1 VSQCLEA
8 EFYSWVAYGKGI
20 ASIDSTLSDGTN
32 LTATSSGGTTGSSSF
47 SAATL
52 AYATEVAEN
61 EINHVRFLR
70 SALGSLAVKCPSLSL
85 SPATFTVAAKAAVS
99 NYGKLISGR
108 NNAGKEPFSLLK
120 NSAGAT
126 INSSTSSTAFD
137 PYTVEDHFW
146 LAAFIFEDVSK
157 PS

>member
-1 VSQCLEA
+1 MSVTCAL
-8 EFYSWVAYGKGI
+8 K
-20 ASIDSTLSDGTN
+20 ASYCGADGTN

-70 SALGSLAVKCPSLSL
+70 SALGSLAVKCPTLSL

-99 NYGKLISGR
+99 AAGKLISGR
-108 NNAGKEPFSLLK
+108 NHAGKQTMLL
-120 NSAGAT
+120 
-126 INSSTSSTAFD
+126 SSGTNCMR
-137 PYTVEDHFW
+137 
-146 LAAFIFEDVSK
+146 
-157 PS
+157 

>member
-1 VSQCLEA
+1 MPLPTSLLRSK
-8 EFYSWVAYGKGI
+8 YSRPYA
-20 ASIDSTLSDGTN
+20 DGTN

-47 SAATL
+47 SDATL

-99 NYGKLISGR
+99 AYGKLISGR
-108 NNAGKEPFSLLK
+108 NNAGKQTFLNAEKFCRCNHQL
-120 NSAGAT
+120 
-126 INSSTSSTAFD
+126 
-137 PYTVEDHFW
+137 EQ
-146 LAAFIFEDVSK
+146 
-157 PS
+157 

>member
-1 VSQCLEA
+1 MSQCLEA

-52 AYATEVAEN
+52 AYATDVAEN

-120 NSAGAT
+120 TLQVQPSIRALALPPLTLTQWRITFG
-126 INSSTSSTAFD
+126 
-137 PYTVEDHFW
+137 W
-146 LAAFIFEDVSK
+146 LLLYLK
-157 PS
+157 M